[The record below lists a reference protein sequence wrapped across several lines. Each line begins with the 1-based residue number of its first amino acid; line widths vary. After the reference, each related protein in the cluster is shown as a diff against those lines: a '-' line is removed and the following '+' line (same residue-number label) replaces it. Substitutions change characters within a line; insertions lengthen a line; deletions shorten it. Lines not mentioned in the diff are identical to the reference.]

1 MEPKILHLVLQL
13 NNVSVSSSQF
23 QVPVQVQGEEEL
35 PQLRPQQPLLAPALC
50 RSKQEPE
57 GESQQRSSLIYFEF
71 LDTFTII
78 AAKKIAGYKKSK
90 TADLSQKI
98 EAGSHQHLKDEGSGS
113 QELDIDTLFDDQTK
127 TPRRKSSFIEHI
139 SSLLKSIL

>member
-1 MEPKILHLVLQL
+1 MHRNIFL
-13 NNVSVSSSQF
+13 SSSQL

-35 PQLRPQQPLLAPALC
+35 PQLQQPLLAPSLC
-50 RSKQEPE
+50 RSKQESE

-98 EAGSHQHLKDEGSGS
+98 EAGSQQHLKDEGSGS

>member
-1 MEPKILHLVLQL
+1 M
-13 NNVSVSSSQF
+13 
-23 QVPVQVQGEEEL
+23 
-35 PQLRPQQPLLAPALC
+35 
-50 RSKQEPE
+50 
-57 GESQQRSSLIYFEF
+57 IYFEF
-71 LDTFTII
+71 LDTFTFI

>member
-1 MEPKILHLVLQL
+1 MFVGASHHFPQFLRTPSLGP
-13 NNVSVSSSQF
+13 SSGRGRAPPA
-23 QVPVQVQGEEEL
+23 PVAAPRPRPCSLL
-35 PQLRPQQPLLAPALC
+35 PGAGVWRRVATKVVFDPF
-50 RSKQEPE
+50 
-57 GESQQRSSLIYFEF
+57 IEF
-71 LDTFTII
+71 LNTFTII

-98 EAGSHQHLKDEGSGS
+98 EAGSQHHLKDEGSGS